1 MSATELGTTKPKQQL
16 TWRLQRRNWC
26 PSPTHAVGGC
36 PPRPRLWCR
45 RSRPTAGDTAL
56 RCSRGGAGALPAKVK
71 RGMLSRQRAS
81 FPRKKTNVAF
91 DEHPQ
96 RKPHRSFRHRSSEHS
111 PCRTEEVCTWIHR
124 VALRPCNRCL
134 DGSERH
140 KNDQPCFLVKERHRT
155 GNPLTVK
162 CFSFRGKRFPH
173 QGPPHGQAQ
182 LHEGQLAFGFRD
194 DCVNAAA
201 GGDDAVEIHPRLTLR
216 RKWEDFWKNAST
228 ARIAAGLTGFEHS
241 AKLQR
246 NTIIRPRDERWFAD
260 LCNYSISRA
269 KMASLRI
276 SISAKQLASH
286 RMCLGAIGC
295 VLEIQGN
302 VKDMRRTRGFA
313 RGEK

>member
-155 GNPLTVK
+155 GN
-162 CFSFRGKRFPH
+162 SPH
-173 QGPPHGQAQ
+173 RKMLQ
-182 LHEGQLAFGFRD
+182 LS
-194 DCVNAAA
+194 
-201 GGDDAVEIHPRLTLR
+201 
-216 RKWEDFWKNAST
+216 WEA
-228 ARIAAGLTGFEHS
+228 
-241 AKLQR
+241 
-246 NTIIRPRDERWFAD
+246 
-260 LCNYSISRA
+260 
-269 KMASLRI
+269 
-276 SISAKQLASH
+276 ISAPRSSPRTGSAA
-286 RMCLGAIGC
+286 RRPACLWLSWRLRKC
-295 VLEIQGN
+295 RRWWRWRSGN
-302 VKDMRRTRGFA
+302 SSATHTATKVRRFLKKRKYCANRRGFNWIRTFRKA
-313 RGEK
+313 SAQHDNTSSRWKVVRWSLQLQYITR